1 MIPFSVTCTGAG
13 TASVDIASVSDTLA
27 RRRKKVLT
35 LWRERGDE
43 RDRDKEVKFDSFL
56 RNDPSFQSPKSP
68 RLISEC
74 DYFFFP
80 CMLHSI
86 ARRFSKK

>member
-74 DYFFFP
+74 DYFFFSLHVA
-80 CMLHSI
+80 LHSKEI
-86 ARRFSKK
+86 F